1 MQRFQP
7 EPPNVFW
14 PIIRRVQSKRIGVCV
29 IFLPITAKAVLT
41 LNISTLH
48 SNVLD
53 IYEYLIDQH
62 NSVYSANDGR
72 KFIHA
77 STDEGSR
84 VGGCFK
90 NQKTK
95 LQNAR

>member
-1 MQRFQP
+1 M
-7 EPPNVFW
+7 
-14 PIIRRVQSKRIGVCV
+14 
-29 IFLPITAKAVLT
+29 

-53 IYEYLIDQH
+53 LYEKCKFRTFTFKQNGLH

-77 STDEGSR
+77 STDEGSCI
-84 VGGCFK
+84 GGCFK
-90 NQKTK
+90 KEQKTK
-95 LQNAR
+95 LQKKPVTEMAFYLCVNGLNLHIRNFQARWNV